1 MIRAARAIS
10 AVALAFG
17 VLLAG
22 PVAASASPDERVPA
36 PAAPSAIAGVDDFV
50 FESFTADYFLDVDE
64 NGRSTLR
71 TVETFVAVFPEY
83 DQNRGMRRAIPAAYQ
98 GAPTDV
104 QILSVTDETGA
115 PRPYTVESD
124 EGFVLVTSAAD
135 SYVHG
140 RQTYVIEY
148 TQHNVTRLFDDV
160 GRDEFY
166 WDTNGTGWAQPF
178 GSVEARV
185 HVSRAVQDALTGD
198 IACYVGYE
206 GSGTPCEISTT
217 ESADETVFTMAAT
230 DLGPYENVTFA
241 IGFDPGTFVPRDD
254 SYLGSVL
261 GWLQLVAVGG
271 SVLSLVVALVFRF
284 TAIADGRGRPT
295 IIAEYEP
302 PPGISVLTSSVLLG
316 RTRKAMAATLVDWA
330 VRGRIRIVEQPA
342 QGWFASGTDYLLEL
356 RDPEGIEGPERTLLT
371 ALFGW
376 HVTPGTGYLL
386 TKRDTVLGQYVR
398 AVIQN
403 ATSGATA
410 AGYRAPGR
418 GFFGAIPIAMA
429 ILSAVATFILGISMI
444 EGSIGGLVPIALIAP
459 VVVITFVVF
468 LISVRVPL
476 TSSGAQLRDHLRGLD
491 LYIRLAE
498 ADRLR
503 MLQSPTG
510 AEREPV
516 SLQDPRQ
523 VLDIYE
529 KLLPYAVLF
538 GHEREWA
545 TVLGRYYAESSPDWY
560 SGTTAFNAAVFASS
574 IGSMSTSVSTSY
586 SGSSSSS
593 SSGGSGGGG
602 SSGGG
607 GGGGGG
613 GGV

>member
-1 MIRAARAIS
+1 MIRAARAIVAI
-10 AVALAFG
+10 AVAFG
-17 VLLAG
+17 ALLAT
-22 PVAASASPDERVPA
+22 PVAATAEPSA
-36 PAAPSAIAGVDDFV
+36 PAAISGVDDFV
-50 FESFTADYFLDVDE
+50 FESFTADYYLDVDE

-83 DQNRGMRRAIPAAYQ
+83 DQNRGMRRAIPVSYQ

-115 PRPYTVESD
+115 ARPYTVETD
-124 EGFVLVTSAAD
+124 DGFVLVTSAAD
-135 SYVHG
+135 DFVHG

-148 TQHNVTRLFDDV
+148 TQHNVTRLFEDV

-178 GSVEARV
+178 GRVEARV
-185 HVSRAVQDALTGD
+185 HVPATLAVALTGD
-198 IACYVGYE
+198 VACYVGYE
-206 GSGTPCEISTT
+206 GSGTPCEITTT
-217 ESADETVFTMAAT
+217 ETSDETVFAMAAT

-241 IGFDPGTFVPRDD
+241 IGFEPRTFVPRDD
-254 SYLGSVL
+254 SYLGSPL

-271 SVLSLVVALVFRF
+271 SVLSLIIALVFRF

-316 RTRKAMAATLVDWA
+316 RTRKAMAATLIDWA

-342 QGWFASGTDYLLEL
+342 QGWFATGNDYLLEL
-356 RDPEGIEGPERTLLT
+356 RDPTGIEGPERTLLT

-376 HVTPGTGYLL
+376 HLTPGTGYLL

-403 ATSGATA
+403 ATSSATA
-410 AGYRAPGR
+410 AGYRAPAR
-418 GFFGAIPIAMA
+418 GFFGAIPIALA
-429 ILSAVATFILGISMI
+429 ILSGVATFLLGIAMVES
-444 EGSIGGLVPIALIAP
+444 SVGGLAPIALIAP

-468 LISVRVPL
+468 LVSVRVPL

-503 MLQSPTG
+503 MLQSPSG

-516 SLQDPRQ
+516 SLEDPRQ
-523 VLDIYE
+523 VLDVYE

-545 TVLGRYYAESSPDWY
+545 QVLGRYYSEASPDWY
-560 SGTTAFNAAVFASS
+560 SGTSTFNAAVFASS